1 ALAARRQGFGA
12 AAGAPVARRAFA
24 LATLARVALGAT
36 AAIRALTLARGPK
49 GRVAWLMLTA
59 SGGLLV
65 ASSASIS
72 QAMARLDHRALLLI
86 LDAAH
91 QLAAAIWVGGLIHL
105 LATMSPS
112 PSTPAL
118 ARRFS
123 TVALGSVVTLV

>member
-1 ALAARRQGFGA
+1 
-12 AAGAPVARRAFA
+12 
-24 LATLARVALGAT
+24 
-36 AAIRALTLARGPK
+36 
-49 GRVAWLMLTA
+49 
-59 SGGLLV
+59 
-65 ASSASIS
+65 
-72 QAMARLDHRALLLI
+72 ALLLI

-123 TVALGSVVTLV
+123 TVALGSVVTLVTAGIALSLMYVGDAGALLETAYGVMVSTKAVLLVAVLGLGVANFRLVRRAATPDADVRLTRLDRKSTR